1 MTVQPQKPFT
11 CFNCK
16 KEIKLQHKDDDSGWL
31 RFEADGVTIHNCQ
44 QKKRQTAS
52 SKIIIMIMIIMK
64 SKSCL
69 HQILRRQEYLQT
81 LITQAK

>member
-16 KEIKLQHKDDDSGWL
+16 KEIKLQRKDDDSGWL

-44 QKKRQTAS
+44 QKKRQPPQQNNNNDNDYNEI
-52 SKIIIMIMIIMK
+52 KEL
-64 SKSCL
+64 L